1 MTAPELTLFCLVS
14 FLFLCVGGVIGWLA
28 KNHSFEMEPRNS
40 GWLHPE
46 FFDSDGNV
54 IPDEVIS
61 VKFQEGYFDNDDD
74 DDEDDDE

>member
-1 MTAPELTLFCLVS
+1 MAATELTLFCLVS

-28 KNHSFEMEPRNS
+28 KGQSFETEQRNS

-46 FFDSDGNV
+46 FFDEQGNV

-61 VKFQEGYFDNDDD
+61 VRFQEGFFDGDDE
-74 DDEDDDE
+74 DDEDDD